1 MEKQVQVVKSRR
13 KFSEDF
19 KRQVVKEF
27 EEGFLSAPQ
36 LSRLYGVCDQQVY
49 DWIYKFSIF
58 NQRGNRIVEK
68 KDSHT
73 IRFKEMEARIAELE
87 RSVGQKQVRID
98 YLEKM
103 ISLADAQLGTDIKK
117 NSDTPPSA
125 GSGRTSGR

>member
-1 MEKQVQVVKSRR
+1 MEKKVQVVKSRR
-13 KFSEDF
+13 TFSEDF
-19 KRQVVKEF
+19 KRQIVKEF

>member
-1 MEKQVQVVKSRR
+1 VKSRR

>member
-1 MEKQVQVVKSRR
+1 MKSRR

>member
-1 MEKQVQVVKSRR
+1 MEKKVQVVKSRR
-13 KFSEDF
+13 TFSDDF

-58 NQRGNRIVEK
+58 NQKGNRIVEK

-73 IRFKEMEARIAELE
+73 IRFREMEARIAELE